1 MVAWENQDIQTVT
14 ETWWD
19 DSHTWSAQGMTIN
32 PSEGIMQER
41 RGDGVTLD
49 VFDCPELN
57 DGNEKFVFKGKNQ
70 EEGQRGRVVLYR
82 PPSQEKEADKAF
94 NYRDDK

>member
-1 MVAWENQDIQTVT
+1 MVEWENLDIQTIT

-19 DSHTWSAQGMTIN
+19 DSHIWSAQGMTIN

-41 RGDGVTLD
+41 RGGGVTLD

-57 DGNEKFVFKGKNQ
+57 DGNEKFVFKGKNR
-70 EEGQRGRVVLYR
+70 EEGQRGRVAGLVQTTQPGERGRRSIQLER
-82 PPSQEKEADKAF
+82 
-94 NYRDDK
+94 